1 MAMKRTVMLLAAS
14 GIFLSSVTAHAE
26 ASQPNIV
33 IIWGDDIGQS
43 NISAYSQG
51 LMGYKT
57 PNIDRVARE
66 GMMFTD
72 YYAEQS
78 CTAGRASFITGQ
90 SGLRTG
96 MTKVGLPGATVG
108 LQKEDPTIAE
118 LLKPQGYATGQ
129 FGKNH
134 LGDRNEFLPTVHG
147 FDEFYG
153 NLYHLNAEEEPEL
166 PDYPKDP
173 SFRAKFGPRG
183 VMDCKAS
190 ATDDPTVDPR
200 FGKVGKQVCKD
211 TGPLTKKRMETID
224 DDIANRA
231 VDFIQR
237 QNKAGKPAF
246 VWVNFT
252 HMHFRTHTKPESIGQ
267 SGRWQSPYHDAM
279 IDHDKNVGTVLKALD
294 DLGIADNTFVMYSTD
309 NGPHMNSW
317 PDGAMTPFRSE
328 KNSNWEGAYRV
339 PAMVR
344 WPGKIKPGSVSNEIV
359 AHLDWLPTLLAVAGD
374 ADVSDKLLKGYKV
387 GDMTYKVHLDG
398 YNLVPYLTGQAD
410 KSPSESFLYVNDDQQ
425 LTGLRYQNFKFVFM
439 EQRAEGTLRVWAE
452 PFVTLRVPKIFN
464 LRTDPY
470 ERADITSNTYYD
482 WVMDRVYLL
491 VPAQDY
497 VGKFLSTFKDYP
509 QRQKA
514 ASFNMDEVMEKL
526 KEGGGSQGSALAD
539 AAGRFGRP
547 RPAVG
552 HQFAL
557 RTPRGTNEGPRSD
570 RGHGSARPVCCFSQ
584 RRSLPPIRFHRGT
597 TARPSSRSSFRREG
611 DEGGLARLSCRCL
624 SASPRST
631 TTARSGASSRC
642 PFNCTSRSTG

>member
-1 MAMKRTVMLLAAS
+1 MKASNRISRGALLGIVGLLAAS
-14 GIFLSSVTAHAE
+14 LAMSANAQTTP
-26 ASQPNIV
+26 QKPNIV

-43 NISAYSQG
+43 NVSAYSRG
-51 LMGYKT
+51 LMGYQT
-57 PNIDRVARE
+57 PNIDRLASE

-72 YYAEQS
+72 LYAEQS

-90 SGLRTG
+90 AGLRTG
-96 MTKVGLPGATVG
+96 LTKVGLPGATLG
-108 LQKEDPTIAE
+108 LRKEDPTIAE
-118 LLKPQGYATGQ
+118 LLKPLGYATGQ

-173 SFRAKFGPRG
+173 AFRAKFGPRG
-183 VMDCKAS
+183 VLDCKAS
-190 ATDDPTVDPR
+190 DKDDPTIDPR

-224 DDIANRA
+224 DDIAARA

-252 HMHFRTHTKPESIGQ
+252 HMHLRTHTKPESLGQ
-267 SGRWQSPYHDAM
+267 AGQFQSPYHDTM
-279 IDHDKNVGTVLKALD
+279 IDHDKNVGTVLKVLD
-294 DLGIADNTFVMYSTD
+294 DLGIANNTFVMYSTD

-328 KNSNWEGAYRV
+328 KNTNWEGAYRV
-339 PAMVR
+339 PGMVR
-344 WPGKIKPGSVSNEIV
+344 WPGKIKPGQVSNEMV
-359 AHLDWLPTLLAVAGD
+359 AHLDWLPTLVAIGGD
-374 ADVSDKLLKGYKV
+374 AEVKDKLAKGYKA

-398 YNLVPYLTGQAD
+398 DNLVPYLTGQTP
-410 KSPSESFLYVNDDQQ
+410 KSPRKSFLYFNDDQQ
-425 LTGLRYQNFKFVFM
+425 LTALRYDNWKMVFL
-439 EQRAEGTLRVWAE
+439 EQRVPGTLALWAN
-452 PFVTLRVPKIFN
+452 PFVNLRVPKIFN

-482 WVMDRVYLL
+482 WLMDHVFLL

-497 VGKFLSTFKDYP
+497 VGQFLASFKEYP

-514 ASFNMDEVMEKL
+514 SSFNLDEVMSKL
-526 KEGGGSQGSALAD
+526 SDSTLMENQGLGA
-539 AAGRFGRP
+539 
-547 RPAVG
+547 
-552 HQFAL
+552 
-557 RTPRGTNEGPRSD
+557 
-570 RGHGSARPVCCFSQ
+570 
-584 RRSLPPIRFHRGT
+584 PPK
-597 TARPSSRSSFRREG
+597 
-611 DEGGLARLSCRCL
+611 
-624 SASPRST
+624 
-631 TTARSGASSRC
+631 
-642 PFNCTSRSTG
+642 